1 MYISFAKK
9 IILPVMVVIPIKYQY
24 LFFVFAGVIWA
35 IELVIDIY
43 NGLYKNINRLA
54 VYKISE
60 TLTILLL
67 IIY

>member
-1 MYISFAKK
+1 
-9 IILPVMVVIPIKYQY
+9 MVVIPIKYQY